1 MKNNTKN
8 TNTDEINLEL
18 VYDFFPIF
26 VTIIIMIIIYY
37 D

>member
-8 TNTDEINLEL
+8 INTDEIKLEL
-18 VYDFFPIF
+18 IYDFFPIL
-26 VTIIIMIIIYY
+26 VTLIIMIIIYY